1 MDERRQDTG
10 REERYERSQGWDEE
24 SQRGVTTQ
32 SRSGSEPSRSGG
44 SRGSGDWQGY
54 VVPYRYYGPGYQGV
68 GYYSVMYQGP
78 GEEGTSGQGGQ
89 TWQQAGDQGPW
100 QREQD
105 RAWQQGYGQGQ
116 PPDQSGY
123 GRQGAYA
130 GRGGFEPT
138 GGGRSGSGG
147 DYWQS
152 GYGRSGY
159 QGMSPGQFTGR
170 GPRNYQRSDDR
181 LRDEVCDRLM
191 EHGQLDASEVDV
203 QVRNGEVTL
212 SGTVPERSMKRLA
225 EDAAESV
232 MGVRD
237 VMNQLRVEGGESR
250 STTTRSTGSG
260 RSSTSRS
267 TKESTKEMASSHE
280 TTPNGNR
287 QPSGSGTR

>member
-116 PPDQSGY
+116 TPEQSGY

-130 GRGGFEPT
+130 E
-138 GGGRSGSGG
+138 
-147 DYWQS
+147 
-152 GYGRSGY
+152 
-159 QGMSPGQFTGR
+159 
-170 GPRNYQRSDDR
+170 RSDER